1 MKTSNNN
8 RIQILEFLPLI
19 LIVIYKMAIQTNSS
33 INHQD
38 KMIVMYVFIAI
49 STVVFGYLLMRDKN
63 TNTKSIVSI
72 VILVS
77 LIIIS
82 SFLFYYKKEDSECLQ
97 INFVYYR

>member
-1 MKTSNNN
+1 MKTSNYN

-82 SFLFYYKKEDSECLQ
+82 SFLFYYKK
-97 INFVYYR
+97 

>member
-63 TNTKSIVSI
+63 TNAKSIVSI

-82 SFLFYYKKEDSECLQ
+82 CFLFYYKK
-97 INFVYYR
+97 

>member
-82 SFLFYYKKEDSECLQ
+82 SFLFYYKK
-97 INFVYYR
+97 